1 VAHGLLL
8 VAVSQRAPASTT
20 TRSAAWL
27 VPLMVLVTL
36 PAGGPAI
43 AAESHGLT
51 LAQARRLAAERGW
64 SLLAAASDLHHAEGL
79 RLQARSWPN
88 PTLSI
93 SAQKLNVTPV
103 GEGGSTSDSTLAVA
117 ELFEL
122 GGKRADR
129 IRSAE
134 AAVKAAR
141 RQLSAVRVAVDALV
155 VKAYANALAAD
166 ETARV
171 SQESADSLVRAASI
185 AQARFSAGEISAAER
200 DQMRVA
206 AGRFA
211 LDARTAAAVALQSRV
226 ALEGLLGVPA
236 PDGRTDLAEDLA
248 SLARRAVEAGAS
260 LTPATDAAALD
271 GRGDVQSARALVEQA
286 VAQLGLQR
294 AQRVPDLSLFVQYE
308 SDRPANTNTLG
319 AGVSL
324 SLPIFDR
331 SRGSIAAAESAREQ
345 ARDDARRVRAQA
357 AAELST
363 ARALLGAAFEKQRR
377 YRDELLPSAESVQA
391 TVAFSYERGRAALL
405 EVLEAERS
413 LNEVRLATVASE
425 AEAVAAAADLA
436 AARGETLP

>member
-1 VAHGLLL
+1 M
-8 VAVSQRAPASTT
+8 
-20 TRSAAWL
+20 
-27 VPLMVLVTL
+27 PLIVLVTL
-36 PAGGPAI
+36 PAGAPAV
-43 AAESHGLT
+43 AAEPHGLT
-51 LAQARRLAAERGW
+51 LAEARRLAAERGW
-64 SLLAAASDLHHAEGL
+64 SLLAAASDLHQAEGR
-79 RLQARSWPN
+79 RLQARAWPN

-103 GEGGSTSDSTLAVA
+103 GEGGSTSDSTLALA
-117 ELFEL
+117 QQFEL
-122 GGKRADR
+122 GGKRAER

-134 AAVKAAR
+134 AAVRAAHY
-141 RQLSAVRVAVDALV
+141 QLSAARVAVDALV
-155 VKAYANALAAD
+155 VKAYADALAAD

-226 ALEGLLGVPA
+226 VLEGLLGVPA
-236 PDGRTDLAEDLA
+236 PDGRTVLAEDLP
-248 SLARRAVEAGAS
+248 SLVRRAVEAGAS
-260 LTPATDAAALD
+260 LTPSGDDAALERRD
-271 GRGDVQSARALVEQA
+271 DVRSARALVDQA
-286 VAQLGLQR
+286 AAQLSLQR
-294 AQRVPDLSLFVQYE
+294 AQRVPDLSLSVQYE
-308 SDRPANTNTLG
+308 SDRPANSNTLG
-319 AGVSL
+319 AGVAL

-331 SRGSIAAAESAREQ
+331 NRGSIAAAESARDQ
-345 ARDDARRVRAQA
+345 AGDEARRVRAQA
-357 AAELST
+357 AAELNA
-363 ARALLGAAFEKQRR
+363 ARARVAAAFEKQRR

-391 TVAFSYERGRAALL
+391 TVAFSYERGRASLL

-436 AARGETLP
+436 AARGEALP